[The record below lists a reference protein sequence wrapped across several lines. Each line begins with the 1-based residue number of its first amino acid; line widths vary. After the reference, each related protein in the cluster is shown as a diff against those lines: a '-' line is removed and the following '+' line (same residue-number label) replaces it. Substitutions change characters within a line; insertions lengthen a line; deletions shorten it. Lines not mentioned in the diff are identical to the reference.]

1 MVIFLWQH
9 FHKHSKWIRNVIT
22 QKSWFAAALA
32 AKAMLCI
39 CITYCWET
47 MSRFFFNDRQQ
58 MVNDAIEGVIIS
70 SRFHNL
76 ARLDTDPAI
85 RVVVRKDWNKSK
97 VAIISGGGSGHE
109 PAHAGFVGKGMLT
122 AAVCGDLFASPSVDA
137 VLNAIVAVTGDRGCL
152 LIVKNYTG
160 DRLNFGLA
168 AEKAKKHGLKV
179 EMVIVGDDISLPD
192 NKQPRGIAGT
202 VLVHKIAG
210 FAAEQGKS
218 LSDVRDIA
226 QSACDS
232 IASIGVAMQTCNLP
246 EQNEEEGRIK
256 SGHVELGLGIHGE
269 PGASTVASQNSQET
283 VATLVKHLRKKT
295 GKEARLAVL
304 VNNLGGVS
312 SLEMAILTKELV
324 HSEMKEQIDYL
335 IGPAPLVTALD
346 MKGFSL
352 SAIALNETF
361 IKALQADV
369 ETAGWHPMVKLHAMP
384 MQKHSVIHA
393 GTQAKPSEN
402 DTVKALVCRITKTL
416 IEQEKV
422 LNALDAK
429 VGDGDTGSTFAQG
442 ARDIAQLNDDGK
454 LPLNDTAALLELVGE
469 RLATVMGGSSGV
481 LMSIFFTAAGQKVAK
496 KQKIADALLFG
507 LDQMKRYGGAD
518 LGDRTLIDALQPAL
532 EALKDSDLKAAVKA
546 AQDGAEATAQMHK
559 ANAGR
564 SSYVNS
570 DNLKGVK
577 DPGAV
582 AIAAVFAG
590 LK

>member
-1 MVIFLWQH
+1 
-9 FHKHSKWIRNVIT
+9 
-22 QKSWFAAALA
+22 
-32 AKAMLCI
+32 
-39 CITYCWET
+39 
-47 MSRFFFNDRQQ
+47 MSRFFFNDRKQL
-58 MVNDAIEGVIIS
+58 VNDAIEGVIIS
-70 SRFHNL
+70 SRFRNL
-76 ARLDTDPAI
+76 TRLDIDPAI
-85 RVVVRKDWNKSK
+85 RVVVRNDWDKSK

-109 PAHAGFVGKGMLT
+109 PAHVGFVGKGMLT

-202 VLVHKIAG
+202 ALVHKIAG
-210 FAAEQGKS
+210 YAAEKGRS
-218 LSDVRDIA
+218 LSDVKAIA
-226 QSACDS
+226 QEACDS

-246 EQNEEEGRIK
+246 GSDEEEGRIK
-256 SGHVELGLGIHGE
+256 GGHVELGLGIHGE
-269 PGASTVASQNSQET
+269 PGASTVDTQNSKEII
-283 VATLVKHLRKKT
+283 AALVKPLRKKT
-295 GKEARLAVL
+295 GKEAKLAVL

-312 SLEMAILTKELV
+312 SLEMALLTKELA
-324 HSEMKEQIDYL
+324 HSALKEQLEYL
-335 IGPAPLVTALD
+335 IGPAPLVSALD

-352 SAIALNETF
+352 SAIVLNDRF

-369 ETAGWHPMVKLHAMP
+369 ETAGWQPLVKLQGMP
-384 MQKHSVIHA
+384 LQKHKVLSKSGQPKA
-393 GTQAKPSEN
+393 SEN
-402 DTVKALVCRITKTL
+402 AAVKALVASVTKTL
-416 IEQEKV
+416 IDQESH

-429 VGDGDTGSTFAQG
+429 VGDGDTGSTFAEG
-442 ARDIAQLNDDGK
+442 ARDIAQLNDKGK

-481 LMSIFFTAAGQKVAK
+481 LMSIFFTAAGQKVSEK
-496 KQKIADALLFG
+496 KPLPESLLFG
-507 LDQMKRYGGAD
+507 LEQMKRYGGAD

-532 EALKDSDLKAAVKA
+532 EALQSKDLKAAAKA
-546 AQDGAEATAQMHK
+546 AAKGADDTAKMQK

-570 DNLKGVK
+570 DSLDGVK

-582 AIAAVFAG
+582 AVAEVFKNLQAG
-590 LK
+590 